1 MAPLIFCACVK
12 LEVKAKD
19 EHERTWKNGLEI
31 GFGLE
36 RMIFKYVLGLEG
48 GSLKKVLGLKERS

>member
-1 MAPLIFCACVK
+1 VK

-48 GSLKKVLGLKERS
+48 GSLTKVLGLKERS